1 VDNDPPLT
9 DRDVQAIMVSL
20 FDIRAGFDY
29 LVSVAREED
38 DDEPEEEE
46 ED

>member
-20 FDIRAGFDY
+20 FDIRAGVDY
-29 LVSVAREED
+29 LVSVVREED